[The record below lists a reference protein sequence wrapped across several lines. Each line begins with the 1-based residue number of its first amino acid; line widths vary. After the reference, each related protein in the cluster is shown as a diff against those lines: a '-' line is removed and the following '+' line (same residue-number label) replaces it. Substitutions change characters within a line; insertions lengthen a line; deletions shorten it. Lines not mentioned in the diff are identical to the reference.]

1 MKKRE
6 KFLLAF
12 LISFVIIIGRYVY
25 TKTKEAIHEGGKD
38 KAEYEWLFND
48 INING
53 IMEYDELTE
62 EAKNFFREQIE
73 DDKKIEIELQKH
85 CAENPEECASLKQ
98 EKESIYSKAMDYYIN
113 LTTHTNE
120 YYSIATVYDTA
131 IYKILI
137 LTLIIYFIISLE
149 LKSKKQYIKDSMK
162 ILLIISLFLIIGSSL
177 LCFHEY
183 ILRYNSVYYL
193 ENTINYYLDYI
204 LFSFYMILPTFI
216 IILISNLIINL
227 IKRKNCNKK

>member
-25 TKTKEAIHEGGKD
+25 TKTKEAIHESAKD

-48 INING
+48 INANG
-53 IMEYDELTE
+53 MMEYDELTE
-62 EAKNFFREQIE
+62 EAKNFFKDQIE
-73 DDKKIEIELQKH
+73 DNKKIEIELQKY
-85 CAENPEECASLKQ
+85 CTENPEECASLKQ
-98 EKESIYSKAMDYYIN
+98 EKEVVYSKAMDYYIN

-162 ILLIISLFLIIGSSL
+162 ILLIISLFLIIGSGL

-193 ENTINYYLDYI
+193 ENATNYYLDYI
-204 LFSFYMILPTFI
+204 LSSIYMILPTYI

-227 IKRKNCNKK
+227 IKRKNFNKK